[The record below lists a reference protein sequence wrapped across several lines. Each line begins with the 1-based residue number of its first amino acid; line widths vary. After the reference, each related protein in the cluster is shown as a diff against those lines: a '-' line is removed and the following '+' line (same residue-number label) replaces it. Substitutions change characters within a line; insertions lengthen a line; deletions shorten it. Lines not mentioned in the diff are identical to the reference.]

1 MTTRRLRSWVI
12 VAVVVLALALA
23 VGPALAVAGPQWD
36 LAKGGNGHGKA
47 KGGAPWFTDVSGDD
61 WAWPDIE
68 TMAAKGVMQGY
79 GKGLFGPKNHVSR
92 LELVVLATR
101 LLGFEDEAQALTPE
115 AVAALLGATF
125 ADYRAIPAWPGA
137 RECLA
142 YALEQGYLWPLMQ
155 GGGGP
160 TFRPNAPA
168 KRVEVIVVL
177 LEAAGLGHQ
186 ADERIGAA
194 LPFKDASAVPAWA
207 WGYVAL
213 GVELGI
219 VRGTGGTLRPNQPV
233 ARAEIAALLSRLD
246 DYIDTDLD
254 RDIVTGE
261 VVEVHIST
269 NPAVSSTITVI
280 PDSGRSEDDEDDE
293 DDEDEENEEDEQTY
307 SLAPGVVVILDDQQS
322 TLAAVTAGLRVTLY
336 LNEDGKVLLIDGDTR
351 AGHGTTKVTGMVL
364 TLTLGTAGKL
374 TSITLWH
381 DNEAETF
388 TAAATVVITKDGHEV
403 AANQITAGQTVDLTL
418 TGGKITAVVIGQ
430 SPSQTTKVTGMVLT
444 LTLGAAGKL
453 TSITL
458 WHDSK
463 TETFAAAATVVITK
477 DGHAVA
483 ANQITAGQTV
493 ELTLTGGK
501 ITAVEIDP
509 EDQTSAVEGTVT
521 RVVLRTG
528 LNPDPAGAISI
539 IPEGGG
545 VPDEETYEVAR
556 AATVTVNGQAAHLG
570 DVRPGD
576 SVILT
581 LDTQDHVTAIVATY
595 TVSEITGTV
604 LGSVVDAS
612 GKLMT
617 LTVRSGGQDTTRAAG
632 PEAKVYYHGA
642 EVAASEITA
651 GDTVTLTVARGMIIR
666 VTILVQA
673 S

>member
-1 MTTRRLRSWVI
+1 MTTRRLRSRAI
-12 VAVVVLALALA
+12 AAVVVLALALTA
-23 VGPALAVAGPQWD
+23 GPALAVAGPRGD

-47 KGGAPWFTDVSGDD
+47 KGGAPWFSDVSGDD

-92 LELVVLATR
+92 LEMVVLATR
-101 LLGFEDEAQALTPE
+101 LMGFEDEAQALTPE

-142 YALEQGYLWPLMQ
+142 YALKQGYLWPLMQ

-160 TFRPNAPA
+160 TFQPNARA

-177 LEAAGLGHQ
+177 LEAAGLGRE
-186 ADERIGAA
+186 ADERINVA

-219 VRGTGGTLRPNQPV
+219 VRGSGGALRPNQPV
-233 ARAEIAALLSRLD
+233 VRAEIAALLSRLD

-254 RDIVTGE
+254 RGIISGE
-261 VVEVHIST
+261 VVEVHVST
-269 NPAVSSTITVI
+269 HPAAPSTMTVI
-280 PDSGRSEDDEDDE
+280 PDSGLSGDEDDE
-293 DDEDEENEEDEQTY
+293 EDEETY
-307 SLAPGVVVILDDQQS
+307 SLAPGVVVILDGRQS

-336 LNEDGKVLLIDGDTR
+336 LNEDGQVLLIDGDTTAR
-351 AGHGTTKVTGMVL
+351 PETTKVTGMVL
-364 TLTLGTAGKL
+364 TPTLGPAGKL

-381 DNEAETF
+381 DNKTETF
-388 TAAATVVITKDGHEV
+388 TAAATVVITKDGH
-403 AANQITAGQTVDLTL
+403 
-418 TGGKITAVVIGQ
+418 
-430 SPSQTTKVTGMVLT
+430 P
-444 LTLGAAGKL
+444 
-453 TSITL
+453 
-458 WHDSK
+458 
-463 TETFAAAATVVITK
+463 
-477 DGHAVA
+477 VA

-493 ELTLTGGK
+493 ELTLTSGK
-501 ITAVEIDP
+501 VTAGEIDP
-509 EDQTSAVEGTVT
+509 EDHATGVEGTVT
-521 RVVLRTG
+521 RVVLRAG
-528 LNPDPAGAISI
+528 FNPDPAGAISI
-539 IPEGGG
+539 IPEGGE
-545 VPDEETYEVAR
+545 VPDEETYEVVR
-556 AATVTVNGQAAHLG
+556 AATVTINGQTAHLG

-576 SVILT
+576 SVIMT
-581 LDTQDHVTAIVATY
+581 LDAQDHVTAVVATY
-595 TVSEITGTV
+595 AVSEITGTV
-604 LGSVVDAS
+604 LGSVVGAS

-617 LTVRSGGQDTTRAAG
+617 LTVRSGGQDTTRAVD

-642 EVAASEITA
+642 EVAASLVTT
-651 GDTVTLTVARGMIIR
+651 GDTVTLTVARGMITR

>member
-1 MTTRRLRSWVI
+1 VTTRRLRSRAMA
-12 VAVVVLALALA
+12 AVVVLALALTA
-23 VGPALAVAGPQWD
+23 GPALAVAGPRGD

-47 KGGAPWFTDVSGDD
+47 KGGAPWFSDVSGDD

-92 LELVVLATR
+92 LEMVVLATR
-101 LLGFEDEAQALTPE
+101 LMGFEDEAQALTPE

-142 YALEQGYLWPLMQ
+142 YALKQGYLWPLMQ

-160 TFRPNAPA
+160 TFQPNARA

-177 LEAAGLGHQ
+177 LEAAGLGRE
-186 ADERIGAA
+186 ADERINVA

-219 VRGTGGTLRPNQPV
+219 VRGSGGALRPNQPV
-233 ARAEIAALLSRLD
+233 VRAEIAALLSRLD

-254 RDIVTGE
+254 RGIISGE
-261 VVEVHIST
+261 VVEVHVST
-269 NPAVSSTITVI
+269 HPAAPSTMTVI
-280 PDSGRSEDDEDDE
+280 PDSGLSGDEDDE
-293 DDEDEENEEDEQTY
+293 EDEETY
-307 SLAPGVVVILDDQQS
+307 SLAPGVVVILDGRQS
-322 TLAAVTAGLRVTLY
+322 TLAAVTAGLKVTLY
-336 LNEDGKVLLIDGDTR
+336 LNEDGQVLLIDGDT
-351 AGHGTTKVTGMVL
+351 
-364 TLTLGTAGKL
+364 TARP
-374 TSITLWH
+374 
-381 DNEAETF
+381 E
-388 TAAATVVITKDGHEV
+388 
-403 AANQITAGQTVDLTL
+403 
-418 TGGKITAVVIGQ
+418 
-430 SPSQTTKVTGMVLT
+430 TTKVTGMVLT

-458 WHDSK
+458 WHDNK
-463 TETFAAAATVVITK
+463 TETFTAAATVVITK
-477 DGHAVA
+477 DGHPVA

-493 ELTLTGGK
+493 ELTLTSGK
-501 ITAVEIDP
+501 VTAGEIDP
-509 EDQTSAVEGTVT
+509 EDHATAVEGTVT
-521 RVVLRTG
+521 RVVLRAG
-528 LNPDPAGAISI
+528 FNPDPAGAISI
-539 IPEGGG
+539 IPVGGE
-545 VPDEETYEVAR
+545 VPDEETYEVVR
-556 AATVTVNGQAAHLG
+556 AATVTINGHAAHLG

-576 SVILT
+576 SVTLT
-581 LDTQDHVTAIVATY
+581 LDTQDRVTAVAATY
-595 TVSEITGTV
+595 AVSEITGTV

-612 GKLMT
+612 GKLLT
-617 LTVRSGGQDTTRAAG
+617 LTVRSGGHDTTRAVD

-642 EVAASEITA
+642 EVAASEVTT
-651 GDTVTLTVARGMIIR
+651 GDTVTLTVARGMITR

>member
-1 MTTRRLRSWVI
+1 VTTRSLRFRTI
-12 VAVVVLALALA
+12 AAVVVLALALA
-23 VGPALAVAGPQWD
+23 AGPALAAAGPQGLD
-36 LAKGGNGHGKA
+36 LAKKGGNGHGKA
-47 KGGAPWFTDVSGDD
+47 KGGAPWFSDVSGDD
-61 WAWPDIE
+61 WAWQDIE

-79 GKGLFGPKNHVSR
+79 GKGLFGPKSHVSR

-101 LLGFEDEAQALTPE
+101 LMGFEDEAQAMAPE
-115 AVAALLGATF
+115 AVAELLGATF

-137 RECLA
+137 RECAA

-160 TFRPNAPA
+160 TFQPNAPT

-177 LEAAGLGHQ
+177 LEAAGLGPE
-186 ADERIGAA
+186 ADERIDSA
-194 LPFKDASAVPAWA
+194 LAFKDASAVPAWA

-219 VRGTGGTLRPNQPV
+219 VRGSGGTLRPNQPV
-233 ARAEIAALLSRLD
+233 VRAEIAALLSRLD

-261 VVEVHIST
+261 VVEVDVST

-280 PDSGRSEDDEDDE
+280 PDSGLSGDE
-293 DDEDEENEEDEQTY
+293 EDEETY
-307 SLAPGVVVILDDQQS
+307 SLAPGVVVILDGEQS
-322 TLAAVTAGLRVTLY
+322 TLAVVTAGLKVSLY

-351 AGHGTTKVTGMVL
+351 AGPGTKVTGMVL
-364 TLTLGTAGKL
+364 TPTLDTAGKL

-381 DNEAETF
+381 DNKTV
-388 TAAATVVITKDGHEV
+388 TAAATVVIT
-403 AANQITAGQTVDLTL
+403 Q
-418 TGGKITAVVIGQ
+418 
-430 SPSQTTKVTGMVLT
+430 
-444 LTLGAAGKL
+444 
-453 TSITL
+453 
-458 WHDSK
+458 
-463 TETFAAAATVVITK
+463 

-483 ANQITAGQTV
+483 ADRIAAGQTV
-493 ELTLTGGK
+493 ELTLTDGK

-509 EDQTSAVEGTVT
+509 EDQTTAVEGTVT
-521 RVVLRTG
+521 RVEVG
-528 LNPDPAGAISI
+528 AGFNPDPAGAISI

-556 AATVTVNGQAAHLG
+556 AATVTVNGQAADLG
-570 DVRPGD
+570 HVRPGD

-581 LDTQDHVTAIVATY
+581 LDAQDHVTAIAATY

-617 LTVRSGGQDTTRAAG
+617 LTVRSGEQDITCAAD
-632 PEAKVYYHGA
+632 PEAKVYHDGA
-642 EVAASEITA
+642 EVTA
-651 GDTVTLTVARGMIIR
+651 GEVTTGDTVILTMARGRFTR

>member
-1 MTTRRLRSWVI
+1 MTIRRLRSRAMA
-12 VAVVVLALALA
+12 AVVVLALTLTA
-23 VGPALAVAGPQWD
+23 GPALVVAGPRGD

-47 KGGAPWFTDVSGDD
+47 KGGAPWFSDVSGDD

-79 GKGLFGPKNHVSR
+79 GKGLFGPRNHVSR

-101 LLGFEDEAQALTPE
+101 LMGFEDEAQALTPE

-142 YALEQGYLWPLMQ
+142 YALKQGYLWPLMQ

-160 TFRPNAPA
+160 TFQPNARA

-177 LEAAGLGHQ
+177 LEAAGLGRE
-186 ADERIGAA
+186 ADERINVA

-219 VRGTGGTLRPNQPV
+219 VRGSGGALRPNQPV
-233 ARAEIAALLSRLD
+233 VRAEIAALLSRLD

-254 RDIVTGE
+254 RGIISGE
-261 VVEVHIST
+261 VVEVHVST
-269 NPAVSSTITVI
+269 HPAAPSTMTVI
-280 PDSGRSEDDEDDE
+280 PDSGLSGDEDDE
-293 DDEDEENEEDEQTY
+293 EDEETY
-307 SLAPGVVVILDDQQS
+307 SLAPGVVVILDGRQS
-322 TLAAVTAGLRVTLY
+322 TLAAVTAGLKVTLY
-336 LNEDGKVLLIDGDTR
+336 LNEDGQVLLIDGDTTAR
-351 AGHGTTKVTGMVL
+351 PETTKVTGMVL
-364 TLTLGTAGKL
+364 TPTLGPTGKL

-381 DNEAETF
+381 DNRTETF
-388 TAAATVVITKDGHEV
+388 TAAATVAI
-403 AANQITAGQTVDLTL
+403 
-418 TGGKITAVVIGQ
+418 
-430 SPSQTTKVTGMVLT
+430 S
-444 LTLGAAGKL
+444 
-453 TSITL
+453 
-458 WHDSK
+458 
-463 TETFAAAATVVITK
+463 K

-483 ANQITAGQTV
+483 ANQIAAGQTV

-509 EDQTSAVEGTVT
+509 EDHATAVEGTVT
-521 RVVLRTG
+521 RVVLRAG
-528 LNPDPAGAISI
+528 FNPDPAGAISI
-539 IPEGGG
+539 IPVGGE
-545 VPDEETYEVAR
+545 VPDEETYEVVR
-556 AATVTVNGQAAHLG
+556 AATVTINGHAAHLG

-576 SVILT
+576 SVTLT
-581 LDTQDHVTAIVATY
+581 LDTQDRVTAVAATY
-595 TVSEITGTV
+595 AVSEITGTV

-612 GKLMT
+612 GKLLT
-617 LTVRSGGQDTTRAAG
+617 LTVRSGGHDTTRAAD
-632 PEAKVYYHGA
+632 PQAKVYYHGA
-642 EVAASEITA
+642 EVAASLVTT
-651 GDTVTLTVARGMIIR
+651 GDTVTLTVARGMITR

>member
-1 MTTRRLRSWVI
+1 VTTRRLRSRAI
-12 VAVVVLALALA
+12 AAVVVLALALTA
-23 VGPALAVAGPQWD
+23 GPALAVAGPRGD

-47 KGGAPWFTDVSGDD
+47 KGGAPWFSDVSGDD

-92 LELVVLATR
+92 LEMVVLATR
-101 LLGFEDEAQALTPE
+101 LMGFEDEAQALTPE

-142 YALEQGYLWPLMQ
+142 YALKQGYLWPLMQ

-160 TFRPNAPA
+160 IFQPNARA

-177 LEAAGLGHQ
+177 LEAAGLGRE
-186 ADERIGAA
+186 ADERINVA

-219 VRGTGGTLRPNQPV
+219 VRGSGGALRPNQPV
-233 ARAEIAALLSRLD
+233 VRAEIAALLSRLD

-254 RDIVTGE
+254 RGIISGE
-261 VVEVHIST
+261 VVEVHVST
-269 NPAVSSTITVI
+269 HPAAPSTMTVI
-280 PDSGRSEDDEDDE
+280 PDSGLSGDE
-293 DDEDEENEEDEQTY
+293 EDEETY
-307 SLAPGVVVILDDQQS
+307 SLAPGVVVILDGRQS

-336 LNEDGKVLLIDGDTR
+336 LNEDGQVLLIDGDTTAR
-351 AGHGTTKVTGMVL
+351 PETTKVTGMVL
-364 TLTLGTAGKL
+364 TPTLGPTGKL
-374 TSITLWH
+374 TLITLWH
-381 DNEAETF
+381 DNRTETF
-388 TAAATVVITKDGHEV
+388 TAAATVAI
-403 AANQITAGQTVDLTL
+403 
-418 TGGKITAVVIGQ
+418 
-430 SPSQTTKVTGMVLT
+430 S
-444 LTLGAAGKL
+444 
-453 TSITL
+453 
-458 WHDSK
+458 
-463 TETFAAAATVVITK
+463 K

-483 ANQITAGQTV
+483 ANQIAAGQTV

-509 EDQTSAVEGTVT
+509 EDHATGVEGTVT
-521 RVVLRTG
+521 RVVLRAG
-528 LNPDPAGAISI
+528 FNPDPAGAISI
-539 IPEGGG
+539 IPEGGE
-545 VPDEETYEVAR
+545 VPDEETYEVVR
-556 AATVTVNGQAAHLG
+556 AATVTINGQTAHLG

-576 SVILT
+576 SVIMT
-581 LDTQDHVTAIVATY
+581 LDAQDHVTAVVATY
-595 TVSEITGTV
+595 AVSEITGTV
-604 LGSVVDAS
+604 LGSVVGAS

-617 LTVRSGGQDTTRAAG
+617 LTVRSGGQDTTRAVD

-642 EVAASEITA
+642 EVAASEVTT
-651 GDTVTLTVARGMIIR
+651 GDTVTLTVARGMITR

>member
-1 MTTRRLRSWVI
+1 LRSRAI
-12 VAVVVLALALA
+12 AAVVVLALALTA
-23 VGPALAVAGPQWD
+23 GPALAVAGPRGD

-47 KGGAPWFTDVSGDD
+47 KGGAPWFSDVSGDD

-101 LLGFEDEAQALTPE
+101 LMGYEDEAQALTPE

-142 YALEQGYLWPLMQ
+142 YALKQGYLWPLMQ

-160 TFRPNAPA
+160 TFQPNAPA

-177 LEAAGLGHQ
+177 LEAAGLGRE
-186 ADERIGAA
+186 ADERINVA

-219 VRGTGGTLRPNQPV
+219 VRGSGGALRPNQPV
-233 ARAEIAALLSRLD
+233 VRAEIAALLSRLD

-254 RDIVTGE
+254 RDIISGE
-261 VVEVHIST
+261 VVEVHVST
-269 NPAVSSTITVI
+269 HPAAPSTITVI
-280 PDSGRSEDDEDDE
+280 PDSGWPGGEE
-293 DDEDEENEEDEQTY
+293 DDEDEENEQDEGSRQHEATY
-307 SLAPGVVVILDDQQS
+307 ELAPGVVVILDGRQS
-322 TLAAVTAGLRVTLY
+322 TLAAVTAGLKVTLY
-336 LNEDGKVLLIDGDTR
+336 INEGGQVLLIDGDTTAR
-351 AGHGTTKVTGMVL
+351 PGTTKVTGLVL
-364 TLTLGTAGKL
+364 TLALGAAGKL

-381 DNEAETF
+381 DNEA
-388 TAAATVVITKDGHEV
+388 
-403 AANQITAGQTVDLTL
+403 
-418 TGGKITAVVIGQ
+418 
-430 SPSQTTKVTGMVLT
+430 
-444 LTLGAAGKL
+444 
-453 TSITL
+453 
-458 WHDSK
+458 
-463 TETFAAAATVVITK
+463 ETFAAAATVVITK

-483 ANQITAGQTV
+483 ANQIAAGQTV
-493 ELTLTGGK
+493 ELTLTSGK

-509 EDQTSAVEGTVT
+509 EDHATAVKGTVT
-521 RVVLRTG
+521 RVVLRAG

-539 IPEGGG
+539 IPVGGE
-545 VPDEETYEVAR
+545 VPDEETYEVVR
-556 AATVTVNGQAAHLG
+556 AATVTLNGHAAHLG

-576 SVILT
+576 SVTLT
-581 LDTQDHVTAIVATY
+581 LDARDHVTAVAATY
-595 TVSEITGTV
+595 AVSEITGTV

-612 GKLMT
+612 GKLLT
-617 LTVRSGGQDTTRAAG
+617 LTVRSGGHDTTRAVD

-642 EVAASEITA
+642 EVAASLVTT
-651 GDTVTLTVARGMIIR
+651 GDTVTLTVARGMITR

>member
-1 MTTRRLRSWVI
+1 VTTRRLRSRAI
-12 VAVVVLALALA
+12 AAVVVLALALTA
-23 VGPALAVAGPQWD
+23 GPALAVAGPRGD

-47 KGGAPWFTDVSGDD
+47 KGGAPWFSDVSGDD

-92 LELVVLATR
+92 LEMVVLATR
-101 LLGFEDEAQALTPE
+101 LMGFEDEAQALTPE

-142 YALEQGYLWPLMQ
+142 YALKQGYLWPLMQ

-160 TFRPNAPA
+160 TFQPNARA

-177 LEAAGLGHQ
+177 LEAAGLGRE
-186 ADERIGAA
+186 ADERINVA

-219 VRGTGGTLRPNQPV
+219 VRGSGGALRPNQPV
-233 ARAEIAALLSRLD
+233 VRAEIAALLSRLD

-254 RDIVTGE
+254 RGIISGE
-261 VVEVHIST
+261 VVEVHVST
-269 NPAVSSTITVI
+269 HPAAPSTMTVI
-280 PDSGRSEDDEDDE
+280 PDSGLSGDEDDE
-293 DDEDEENEEDEQTY
+293 EDEETY
-307 SLAPGVVVILDDQQS
+307 SLAPGVVVILDGRQS

-336 LNEDGKVLLIDGDTR
+336 LNEDGQVLLIDGDTTAR
-351 AGHGTTKVTGMVL
+351 PETTKVTGMVL
-364 TLTLGTAGKL
+364 TPTLGPAGKL

-381 DNEAETF
+381 DNKTETF
-388 TAAATVVITKDGHEV
+388 TAAATVVITKDGH
-403 AANQITAGQTVDLTL
+403 
-418 TGGKITAVVIGQ
+418 
-430 SPSQTTKVTGMVLT
+430 P
-444 LTLGAAGKL
+444 
-453 TSITL
+453 
-458 WHDSK
+458 
-463 TETFAAAATVVITK
+463 
-477 DGHAVA
+477 VA

-493 ELTLTGGK
+493 ELTLTSGK
-501 ITAVEIDP
+501 VTAGEIDP
-509 EDQTSAVEGTVT
+509 EDHATGVEGTVT
-521 RVVLRTG
+521 RVVLRAG
-528 LNPDPAGAISI
+528 FNPDPAGAISI
-539 IPEGGG
+539 IPEGGE
-545 VPDEETYEVAR
+545 VPDEETYEVVR
-556 AATVTVNGQAAHLG
+556 AATVTINGQTAHLG

-576 SVILT
+576 SVIMT
-581 LDTQDHVTAIVATY
+581 LDAQDHVTAVVATY
-595 TVSEITGTV
+595 AVSEITGTV
-604 LGSVVDAS
+604 LGSVVGAS

-617 LTVRSGGQDTTRAAG
+617 LTVRSGGQDTTRAVD

-642 EVAASEITA
+642 EVAASLVTT
-651 GDTVTLTVARGMIIR
+651 GDTVTLTVARGMITR

>member
-1 MTTRRLRSWVI
+1 VTIRRLRSRAMA
-12 VAVVVLALALA
+12 AVVVLALTLTA
-23 VGPALAVAGPQWD
+23 GPALVVAGPRGD

-47 KGGAPWFTDVSGDD
+47 KGGAPWFSDVSGDD

-79 GKGLFGPKNHVSR
+79 GKGLFGPRNHVSR

-101 LLGFEDEAQALTPE
+101 LMGFEDEAQALTPE

-142 YALEQGYLWPLMQ
+142 YALKQGYLWPLMQ

-160 TFRPNAPA
+160 TFQPNARA

-177 LEAAGLGHQ
+177 LEAAGLGRE
-186 ADERIGAA
+186 ADERINVA

-219 VRGTGGTLRPNQPV
+219 VRGSGGALRPNQPV
-233 ARAEIAALLSRLD
+233 VRAEIAALLSRLD

-254 RDIVTGE
+254 RGIISGE
-261 VVEVHIST
+261 VVEVHVST
-269 NPAVSSTITVI
+269 HPAAPSTMTVI
-280 PDSGRSEDDEDDE
+280 PDSGLSGDEDDE
-293 DDEDEENEEDEQTY
+293 EDEETY
-307 SLAPGVVVILDDQQS
+307 SLAPGVVVILDGRQS
-322 TLAAVTAGLRVTLY
+322 TLAAVTAGLKVTLY
-336 LNEDGKVLLIDGDTR
+336 LNEDGQVLLIDGDTTAR
-351 AGHGTTKVTGMVL
+351 PETTKVTGMVL
-364 TLTLGTAGKL
+364 TPTLGPTGKL

-381 DNEAETF
+381 DNRTETF
-388 TAAATVVITKDGHEV
+388 TAAATVAI
-403 AANQITAGQTVDLTL
+403 
-418 TGGKITAVVIGQ
+418 
-430 SPSQTTKVTGMVLT
+430 S
-444 LTLGAAGKL
+444 
-453 TSITL
+453 
-458 WHDSK
+458 
-463 TETFAAAATVVITK
+463 K

-483 ANQITAGQTV
+483 ANQIAAGQTV

-509 EDQTSAVEGTVT
+509 EDHATAVEGTVT
-521 RVVLRTG
+521 RVVLRAG
-528 LNPDPAGAISI
+528 FNPDPAGAISI
-539 IPEGGG
+539 IPVGGE
-545 VPDEETYEVAR
+545 VPDEETYEVVR
-556 AATVTVNGQAAHLG
+556 AATVTINGHAAHLG

-576 SVILT
+576 SVTLT
-581 LDTQDHVTAIVATY
+581 LDTQDRVTAVAATY
-595 TVSEITGTV
+595 AVSEITGTV

-612 GKLMT
+612 GKLLT
-617 LTVRSGGQDTTRAAG
+617 LTVRSGGHDTTRAAD
-632 PEAKVYYHGA
+632 PQAKVYYHGA
-642 EVAASEITA
+642 EVAASLVTT
-651 GDTVTLTVARGMIIR
+651 GDTVTLTVARGMITR

>member
-1 MTTRRLRSWVI
+1 MTTRRLRSRAMA
-12 VAVVVLALALA
+12 AVVVLALALTA
-23 VGPALAVAGPQWD
+23 GPALAVAGPRGD

-47 KGGAPWFTDVSGDD
+47 KGGAPWFSDVSGDD

-92 LELVVLATR
+92 LEMVVLATR
-101 LLGFEDEAQALTPE
+101 LMGFEDEAQALTPE

-142 YALEQGYLWPLMQ
+142 YALKQGYLWPLMQ

-160 TFRPNAPA
+160 TFQPNARA

-177 LEAAGLGHQ
+177 LEAAGLGRE
-186 ADERIGAA
+186 ADERINVA

-219 VRGTGGTLRPNQPV
+219 VRGSGGALRPNQPV
-233 ARAEIAALLSRLD
+233 VRAEIAALLSRLD

-254 RDIVTGE
+254 RGIISGE
-261 VVEVHIST
+261 VVEVHVST
-269 NPAVSSTITVI
+269 HPAAPSTMTVI
-280 PDSGRSEDDEDDE
+280 PDSGLSGDEDDE
-293 DDEDEENEEDEQTY
+293 EDEETY
-307 SLAPGVVVILDDQQS
+307 SLAPGVVVILDGRQS
-322 TLAAVTAGLRVTLY
+322 TLAAVTAGLKVTLY
-336 LNEDGKVLLIDGDTR
+336 LNEDGQVLLIDGDT
-351 AGHGTTKVTGMVL
+351 
-364 TLTLGTAGKL
+364 TARP
-374 TSITLWH
+374 
-381 DNEAETF
+381 E
-388 TAAATVVITKDGHEV
+388 
-403 AANQITAGQTVDLTL
+403 
-418 TGGKITAVVIGQ
+418 
-430 SPSQTTKVTGMVLT
+430 TTKVTGMVLT

-458 WHDSK
+458 WHDNK
-463 TETFAAAATVVITK
+463 TETFTAAATVVITK
-477 DGHAVA
+477 DGHPVA

-493 ELTLTGGK
+493 ELTLTSGK
-501 ITAVEIDP
+501 VTAGEIDP
-509 EDQTSAVEGTVT
+509 EDHATAVEGTVT
-521 RVVLRTG
+521 RVVLRAG
-528 LNPDPAGAISI
+528 FNPDPAGAISI
-539 IPEGGG
+539 IPVGGE
-545 VPDEETYEVAR
+545 VPDEETYEVVR
-556 AATVTVNGQAAHLG
+556 AATVTINGHAAHLG

-576 SVILT
+576 SVTLT
-581 LDTQDHVTAIVATY
+581 LDTQDRVTAVAATY
-595 TVSEITGTV
+595 AVSEITGTV

-612 GKLMT
+612 GKLLT
-617 LTVRSGGQDTTRAAG
+617 LTVRSGGHDTTRAVD

-642 EVAASEITA
+642 EVAASEVTT
-651 GDTVTLTVARGMIIR
+651 GDTVTLTVARGMITR